1 MRLIGWRLLLLE
13 TLLCAHSLLPVSA
26 LPSLVRNL
34 QIRRDDNEPP
44 EEKYFHE
51 PGGDD
56 ILGHYDTRFFK
67 GVVTYE
73 ERTDTLMH
81 MTRAYLNFFR
91 ENDLETWI
99 AHGTLL
105 GWWWNGKMLPWDW
118 DIDTQVN
125 TFTLFRMVDSFN
137 HTIYNYHTSAP
148 DNNQTQRSYLLDVN
162 PHARRRDRGQGQN
175 IIDARWIDMR
185 NGLFID
191 ITGVSELNP
200 DTEPGV
206 LQCKNFHKYKT
217 SDLYPMRESVYEGV
231 PAKIPYK
238 YHEILIREYGKSAFL
253 VMDYEDHNWMP
264 DLKLWVPDKQ
274 RMAATAKLTPEER
287 KKKQD
292 EERRVRQ
299 EEIQKDSGRWG

>member
-1 MRLIGWRLLLLE
+1 MRLLSWQSLLLVTSL
-13 TLLCAHSLLPVSA
+13 HSASA
-26 LPSLVRNL
+26 LPSLVPNII
-34 QIRRDDNEPP
+34 IRQDDGEPP

-91 ENDLETWI
+91 ENGLETWI
-99 AHGTLL
+99 AHGSLL
-105 GWWWNGKMLPWDW
+105 GWWWNGKVLPWDW

-125 TFTLFRMVDSFN
+125 TATLHRMADNFN
-137 HTIYNYHTSAP
+137 HTICHYASK
-148 DNNQTQRSYLLDVN
+148 DNQTLRKYLLDVN
-162 PHARRRDRGQGQN
+162 PHARQRDRGQGQN

-185 NGLFID
+185 NGLYID

-200 DTEPGV
+200 ETEPGI
-206 LQCKNFHKYKT
+206 LQCKNFHKYKI

-238 YHEILIREYGKSAFL
+238 YDEILIKEYGHSAL
-253 VMDYEDHNWMP
+253 VVMDFEDHNWIP
-264 DLKLWVPDKQ
+264 ELKLWVPDKK
-274 RMAATAKLTPEER
+274 RIAETAKLTPEER

-292 EERRVRQ
+292 EERQRR
-299 EEIQKDSGRWG
+299 EDAIMGNSDKSG